1 MVIPI
6 TNDLIVAAIDVAVY
20 LDNPTMVNVTSCE
33 SRFYTASPAC
43 AILLFYFGTIPICI
57 SIGKI

>member
-6 TNDLIVAAIDVAVY
+6 TDLVVAAVDVAVY
-20 LDNPTMVNVTSCE
+20 LDNRMMINATSCE

-43 AILLFYFGTIPICI
+43 AILLSYFGTIPVCI
-57 SIGKI
+57 FIGKV